1 MKEFHFTT
9 EKEQAEIEQILL
21 QRKKK
26 RSTQQI
32 TFLAIFLFI
41 IAIIILYCFR
51 MVIYTEFNGYV
62 VVHNVRF
69 RASEDIFV
77 YDIYKHNG
85 DLVKPGDTIYSYV
98 SLNWFHEIGNI
109 NTESSV
115 IVKSRDL
122 KLQYGLAYQN
132 LAVLRAKMQEIKRQ
146 IELED
151 HNIRFGLS
159 DNVHKLNLERDYKET
174 EEELKAEQRKL
185 HVLQKAIGESQEA
198 VNRLGLINDGGF
210 SIQHVRNQKKMKDL
224 GLVHYTIAADSSLV
238 TKNWISELSLVLRGE
253 DIIETQSF
261 DLDRDNTYIMA
272 YVTPRKANKLNRGFK
287 ATIIVNDDIQYT
299 ATVISMGA
307 RTEEIPEAYRNNLSK
322 DHIAAIAVLRIDDG
336 QKIPFWSLVNGMPV
350 LIRFKNMDYEDVLP
364 NDYLQLK
371 TPKGLEVPD
380 IVKKYL
386 YEKRR
391 TKDK

>member
-1 MKEFHFTT
+1 MKDFHFTT

-26 RSTQQI
+26 QSKQQLL
-32 TFLAIFLFI
+32 FLGIFIFI
-41 IAIIILYCFR
+41 IIIIALYCMR
-51 MVIYTEFNGYV
+51 RVLYTDFDGYV

-77 YDIYKHNG
+77 HDIYKHNG

-98 SLNWFHEIGNI
+98 SLDWFHEIGNI
-109 NTESSV
+109 NTESAIV
-115 IVKSRDL
+115 VKSRDL

-132 LAVLRAKMQEIKRQ
+132 LAVLKAKMQEIQRQ

-159 DNVHKLNLERDYKET
+159 DNVHKLNLERDYKAT
-174 EEELKAEQRKL
+174 EEQLKAEQRKL
-185 HVLQKAIGESQEA
+185 YVLQKAINESKDA
-198 VNRLGLINDGGF
+198 VDRLDQVNSGGF
-210 SIQHVRNQKKMKDL
+210 TIQNVRNKKKMQEL
-224 GLVHYTIAADSSLV
+224 GMVHYTIAADSGLV

-261 DLDRDNTYIMA
+261 NLEKDNVYVMA
-272 YVTPRKANKLNRGFK
+272 YVTPNRAQFLNRGFK
-287 ATIIVNDDIQYT
+287 AKVIVNDDVEYT
-299 ATVISMGA
+299 ATVVSMGA

-336 QKIPFWSLVNGMPV
+336 QRIPFWSLVNGMPV
-350 LIRFKNMDYEDVLP
+350 LIRFNNLEYKQVKPEE
-364 NDYLQLK
+364 YLLLK
-371 TPKGLEVPD
+371 TPKGLEVPEQ
-380 IVKKYL
+380 VKDHLKH
-386 YEKRR
+386 
-391 TKDK
+391 

>member
-1 MKEFHFTT
+1 MKDFHFTT

-26 RSTQQI
+26 QSKQQLL
-32 TFLAIFLFI
+32 FLGIFIFI
-41 IAIIILYCFR
+41 IIIIALYCMR
-51 MVIYTEFNGYV
+51 RVLYTDFDGYV

-77 YDIYKHNG
+77 HDIYKHNG

-98 SLNWFHEIGNI
+98 SLDCFHEIGNI
-109 NTESSV
+109 NTESAIV
-115 IVKSRDL
+115 VKSRDL

-132 LAVLRAKMQEIKRQ
+132 LAVLKAKMQEIQRQ

-159 DNVHKLNLERDYKET
+159 DNVHKLNLERDYKAT
-174 EEELKAEQRKL
+174 EEQLKAEQRKL
-185 HVLQKAIGESQEA
+185 YVLQKAINESKDA
-198 VNRLGLINDGGF
+198 VDRLDQVNSGGF
-210 SIQHVRNQKKMKDL
+210 TIQNVRNKKKMQEL
-224 GLVHYTIAADSSLV
+224 GMVHYTIAADSGLV

-261 DLDRDNTYIMA
+261 NLEKDNVYVMA
-272 YVTPRKANKLNRGFK
+272 YVTPNRAKFLNRGFK
-287 ATIIVNDDIQYT
+287 AKVIVNDDVEYT
-299 ATVISMGA
+299 ATVVSMGA

-336 QKIPFWSLVNGMPV
+336 QRIPFWSLVNGMPV
-350 LIRFKNMDYEDVLP
+350 LIRFNNLEYEQVKP
-364 NDYLQLK
+364 EEYLLLK
-371 TPKGLEVPD
+371 TPKGLEVPEQ
-380 IVKKYL
+380 VKDHLKH
-386 YEKRR
+386 
-391 TKDK
+391 

>member
-1 MKEFHFTT
+1 MKDFHFTT

-26 RSTQQI
+26 QSKQQLL
-32 TFLAIFLFI
+32 FLGIFIFI
-41 IAIIILYCFR
+41 IIIIALYCMR
-51 MVIYTEFNGYV
+51 RVLYTDFDGYV

-77 YDIYKHNG
+77 HDIYKHNG

-98 SLNWFHEIGNI
+98 SLDWFHEIGNI
-109 NTESSV
+109 NTESAIV
-115 IVKSRDL
+115 VKSRDL

-132 LAVLRAKMQEIKRQ
+132 LAVLKAKMQEIQRQ

-159 DNVHKLNLERDYKET
+159 DNVHKLNLERDYKAT
-174 EEELKAEQRKL
+174 EEQLKAEQRKL
-185 HVLQKAIGESQEA
+185 YVLQKAINESKDA
-198 VNRLGLINDGGF
+198 VDRLDQVNSGGF
-210 SIQHVRNQKKMKDL
+210 TIQNVRNKKKMQEL
-224 GLVHYTIAADSSLV
+224 GMVHYTIAADSGLV

-261 DLDRDNTYIMA
+261 NLEKDNVYVMA
-272 YVTPRKANKLNRGFK
+272 YVTPNRAKFLNRGFK
-287 ATIIVNDDIQYT
+287 AKVIVNDDVEYT
-299 ATVISMGA
+299 ATVVSMGA

-336 QKIPFWSLVNGMPV
+336 QRIPFWSLVNGMPV
-350 LIRFKNMDYEDVLP
+350 LIRFNNLDYKQVKPEE
-364 NDYLQLK
+364 YLLLK
-371 TPKGLEVPD
+371 TPIGLEVPEQ
-380 IVKKYL
+380 V
-386 YEKRR
+386 EKQL
-391 TKDK
+391 KH

>member
-1 MKEFHFTT
+1 MKDFHFTT

-26 RSTQQI
+26 QSKQQLL
-32 TFLAIFLFI
+32 FLGIFIFIVII
-41 IAIIILYCFR
+41 IALYCMR
-51 MVIYTEFNGYV
+51 RVLYTDFDGYV

-77 YDIYKHNG
+77 HDIYKHNG

-98 SLNWFHEIGNI
+98 SLDWFHEIGNI
-109 NTESSV
+109 NTESAIV
-115 IVKSRDL
+115 VKSRDL

-132 LAVLRAKMQEIKRQ
+132 LAVLKAKMQEIQRQ

-159 DNVHKLNLERDYKET
+159 DNVHKLNLERDYKAT
-174 EEELKAEQRKL
+174 EEQLKAEQRKL
-185 HVLQKAIGESQEA
+185 YVLQKAINESKDA
-198 VNRLGLINDGGF
+198 VDRLDQVNSGGF
-210 SIQHVRNQKKMKDL
+210 TIQNVRNKKKMQEL
-224 GLVHYTIAADSSLV
+224 GMVHYTIAADSGLV

-261 DLDRDNTYIMA
+261 NLEKDNVYVMA
-272 YVTPRKANKLNRGFK
+272 YVTPNRAKFLNRGFK
-287 ATIIVNDDIQYT
+287 AKVIVNDDVEYT
-299 ATVISMGA
+299 ATVVSMGA

-336 QKIPFWSLVNGMPV
+336 QRIPFWSLVNGMPV
-350 LIRFKNMDYEDVLP
+350 LIRFNNLEYKQVKPEE
-364 NDYLQLK
+364 YLLLK
-371 TPKGLEVPD
+371 TPKGLEVPEQ
-380 IVKKYL
+380 VKDHLKH
-386 YEKRR
+386 
-391 TKDK
+391 